1 MTDAQYKALQETL
14 QVILQNQ
21 QALNDNLNSFAHL
34 TELRFQTL
42 DGTLA
47 LNRTATQLA
56 DAHVEVVREEA
67 RLIKQV
73 LLNEVLPSL
82 ATLTAASPETPTP
95 LDPAPES
102 HIPS

>member
-1 MTDAQYKALQETL
+1 MTEAQYTALQETL
-14 QVILQNQ
+14 QVVLQNQ
-21 QALNDNLNSFAHL
+21 QALNDNLNAFAHL

-67 RLIKQV
+67 RLIKQI

-82 ATLTAASPETPTP
+82 SILTTGSPAPPAP
-95 LDPAPES
+95 LDTAPS
-102 HIPS
+102 